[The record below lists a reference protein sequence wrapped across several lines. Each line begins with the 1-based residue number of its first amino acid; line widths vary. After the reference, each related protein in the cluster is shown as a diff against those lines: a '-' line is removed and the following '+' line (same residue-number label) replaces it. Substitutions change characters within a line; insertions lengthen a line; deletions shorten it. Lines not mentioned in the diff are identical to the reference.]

1 MSESTFDYEV
11 IIAGGGPAGLA
22 AAIYATR
29 ARRKTLL
36 LDAIAPGGQ
45 MIISHMIENYPAFP
59 KGIPGTELGKLMED
73 HARAFDTEIRNEK
86 VENIGVENKKRI
98 VATSDRSYSCG
109 AVIISTGASPRK
121 LAVPGERELT
131 GKGVSYCGTCD
142 GMFFRGKEI
151 VVVGGGDAAI
161 DESLFLTKFVT
172 ALTVIHR
179 RDQLR
184 AEKILQERA
193 FANPKI
199 RFLWDSVVT
208 KILGSDAV
216 TSVIIKNVKTGEEHE
231 MPTQGVFIFI
241 GHIPNTGFVKGL
253 VAMNDLG
260 FIATDHRMATSV
272 PGIFAA
278 GDVRQQTIRQIV
290 TAAGEGA
297 TAAYFADKYLSE
309 I

>member
-1 MSESTFDYEV
+1 MSTSHYDYDIV
-11 IIAGGGPAGLA
+11 IAGGGPAGLA

-36 LDAIAPGGQ
+36 LDVMAPGGQ

-59 KGIPGTELGKLMED
+59 KGIPGPELSKLMED
-73 HARAFDTEIRNEK
+73 HARAFDAEIRIGN
-86 VENIGVENKKRI
+86 VQTIALENRKRI
-98 VATSDRSYSCG
+98 VTTSERSYSCG
-109 AVIISTGASPRK
+109 AVIICSGASPRK
-121 LAVPGERELT
+121 LNVPGEQELT

-151 VVVGGGDAAI
+151 VVAGGGDAAI

-172 ALTVIHR
+172 ELTVIHR

-193 FANPKI
+193 FANSKVS
-199 RFLWDSVVT
+199 FFWDTIVT
-208 KILGSDAV
+208 KILGSDSV
-216 TSVIIKNVKTGEEHE
+216 TGVSVKNVKTEEE
-231 MPTQGVFIFI
+231 RELPTEGVFIFI
-241 GHIPNTGFVKGL
+241 GHSPNTEFVKGL
-253 VAMNDLG
+253 VEMNDLG

-297 TAAYFADKYLSE
+297 TTAYYADKYLSE
-309 I
+309 L

>member
-1 MSESTFDYEV
+1 MSTSGFDYDI

-36 LDAIAPGGQ
+36 LDAMAPGGQ

-59 KGIPGTELGKLMED
+59 KGIPGPELSKLMED
-73 HARAFDTEIRNEK
+73 HARAFDTEIRI
-86 VENIGVENKKRI
+86 ENVQTIALENRKRI
-98 VATSDRSYSCG
+98 VTTSERSYSCG
-109 AVIISTGASPRK
+109 AVIICSGASPRK
-121 LAVPGERELT
+121 LNVPGEKEIT

-151 VVVGGGDAAI
+151 VVAGGGDAAI

-172 ALTVIHR
+172 KLTVIHR

-193 FANPKI
+193 FANSKI
-199 RFLWDSVVT
+199 HFLWDAIVT
-208 KILGSDAV
+208 KILGSDSV
-216 TSVIIKNVKTGEEHE
+216 TGVSVKNVKTEEKRE
-231 MPTQGVFIFI
+231 LPTEGVFIFI
-241 GHIPNTGFVKGL
+241 GHIPNTEFVKGL
-253 VAMNDLG
+253 VEMNDLG

-272 PGIFAA
+272 PGIYAA

-297 TAAYFADKYLSE
+297 TAAYYADKYLSE
-309 I
+309 L

>member
-1 MSESTFDYEV
+1 MSTPGFDYDI

-29 ARRKTLL
+29 GRRKTLL
-36 LDAIAPGGQ
+36 LDAMAPGGQ
-45 MIISHMIENYPAFP
+45 MVISHMIENYPAFP
-59 KGIPGTELGKLMED
+59 KGIPGPELADLMTD
-73 HARAFDTEIRNEK
+73 HARAFDAEIRIESVQSVA
-86 VENIGVENKKRI
+86 VENNKR
-98 VATSDRSYSCG
+98 VVTTSERSYSCR

-121 LAVPGERELT
+121 LNVPGEKELT

-142 GMFFRGKEI
+142 AMFFRDKEI

-172 ALTVIHR
+172 GLTIIHR

-199 RFLWDSVVT
+199 KFLWDTVVT
-208 KILGSDAV
+208 HIRGSDSITGV
-216 TSVIIKNVKTGEEHE
+216 SIKNVKTNEQRDISTE
-231 MPTQGVFIFI
+231 GVFIFI
-241 GHIPNTGFVKGL
+241 GHIPNTAFVKGL
-253 VAMNDLG
+253 VEMNDMG

-297 TAAYFADKYLSE
+297 TAAYYAEKYLSE
-309 I
+309 L

>member
-1 MSESTFDYEV
+1 MSTSEFDYDI

-36 LDAIAPGGQ
+36 LDVMAPGGQ

-59 KGIPGTELGKLMED
+59 KGIPGPELSKLMED
-73 HARAFDTEIRNEK
+73 HARAFDTEIRI
-86 VENIGVENKKRI
+86 ENVQTIALENRKRI
-98 VATSDRSYSCG
+98 VTTSERSYSCG
-109 AVIISTGASPRK
+109 AVILCSGASPRK
-121 LAVPGERELT
+121 LNVPGEQELT

-151 VVVGGGDAAI
+151 VVAGGGDAAI

-172 ALTVIHR
+172 ELTVIHR

-193 FANPKI
+193 FANSKI
-199 RFLWDSVVT
+199 HFLWDTIVT
-208 KILGSDAV
+208 KILGSDSV
-216 TSVIIKNVKTGEEHE
+216 TGVSVKNVKTEEKRE
-231 MPTQGVFIFI
+231 LPTQGVFIFI
-241 GHIPNTGFVKGL
+241 GHIPNTEFVRGLVDMNNLGFV
-253 VAMNDLG
+253 
-260 FIATDHRMATSV
+260 ATDHRMATSV

-297 TAAYFADKYLSE
+297 TAAYYADKYLSE
-309 I
+309 L